1 MARSPCGARLDVE
14 ETARRGA
21 NRKGNAMRTLKI
33 LAVFVLA
40 IAWTGASMAEDVA
53 KLSVG
58 THNVRGDVV
67 IDTDTAVG
75 DTVAYELGYSVFCDE
90 NYELALV
97 LLVQDDRDVER
108 QGISFSI
115 EQNLPTGLP
124 LIPYLGASVG
134 YGWIDTNDDN
144 PEEDGVFARAT
155 AGLKLFL
162 RPNLA
167 ATASA
172 HYSVALANDQL
183 FLDDSSTGLD
193 DKNLEFAFGLRV
205 YF

>member
-1 MARSPCGARLDVE
+1 
-14 ETARRGA
+14 
-21 NRKGNAMRTLKI
+21 MRTLKI
-33 LAVFVLA
+33 LAAFVLA
-40 IAWTGASMAEDVA
+40 IAWAGSSVA
-53 KLSVG
+53 DEVADLSVG

-67 IDTDTAVG
+67 VDTDTAVG
-75 DTVAYELGYSVFCDE
+75 DTIAFELGYSVFHDE
-90 NYELALV
+90 NYELGLLV
-97 LLVQDDRDVER
+97 LIQDDRNIER

-115 EQNLPTGLP
+115 EQNLPTGFP
-124 LIPYLGASVG
+124 LVPYLGASIG

-162 RPNLA
+162 RPNIA
-167 ATASA
+167 ATAAA